1 MGKKEIKPDWASQV
15 PDLKEYSIYQQE
27 IEKLKKLCSSIQKE
41 KSKEVSQALKN
52 YVIIRL
58 IGVSENLLKSMTA
71 DLIDEFKIS
80 AASMLEGD
88 IMELHLDQ
96 LNELKSENITM
107 GKIVTTTFGL
117 SNAVQIALIFEKING
132 MKESYAE
139 AKKKKRKEGRIQTSM
154 LFFDWLQELSPFDKK
169 ERDLFR
175 EADKLLKDRND
186 ITHNVTDY
194 HDSADSLLI
203 KITDWQGLINMM
215 WFASFIHLSRNRK
228 KLQKQNATT
237 CEQSFGMKLDEFYKI
252 TGKYTK
258 N

>member
-1 MGKKEIKPDWASQV
+1 MGYKKQIKPDRTHQV
-15 PDLKEYSIYQQE
+15 PDLKEYYIYQQE
-27 IEKLKKLCSSIQKE
+27 IVKLKKLCSSIQKE
-41 KSKEVSQALKN
+41 KSKEESQALKN

-71 DLIDEFKIS
+71 HLIDEFKIS

-96 LNELKSENITM
+96 LDEIKGKDITI

-117 SNAVQIALIFEKING
+117 ANAIQIALIFEKING
-132 MKESYAE
+132 MKESPAV
-139 AKKKKRKEGRIQTSM
+139 KKKRKEGRIQTSM
-154 LFFDWLQELSPFDKK
+154 LFFDWLQDLSPFDKK
-169 ERDLFR
+169 ERNLFR

>member
-1 MGKKEIKPDWASQV
+1 MGYRKKIKPDRTHQV

-52 YVIIRL
+52 YVIFRL

-71 DLIDEFKIS
+71 HLIDEFKIS

-96 LNELKSENITM
+96 LDEIKGKDITI

-117 SNAVQIALIFEKING
+117 ANAIQIALIFEKING
-132 MKESYAE
+132 MKESPAV
-139 AKKKKRKEGRIQTSM
+139 KKKRKEGRIQTSM
-154 LFFDWLQELSPFDKK
+154 LFFDWLQELSPIKK
-169 ERDLFR
+169 EERDLFG
-175 EADKLLKDRND
+175 ETDELLKKRND
-186 ITHNVTDY
+186 IAHNIDDY
-194 HDSADSLLI
+194 RDSADSLLR
-203 KITDWQGLINMM
+203 KVTDWQGLINVM
-215 WFASFIHLSRNRK
+215 WFASYIHLSRNRK
-228 KLQKQNATT
+228 KIQEKNATI
-237 CEQSFGMKLDEFYKI
+237 CEQSFGMKLDEFYRI
-252 TGKYTK
+252 TSKHIK